1 MEQLIFREEARE
13 IPVIGDVDVLVLGG
27 GPAGVG
33 AAVAAAR
40 ENARVMLI
48 EQTGDV
54 GGVAT
59 SGMMSHWTG
68 GTRGGLY
75 EEILERS
82 CDIEGEAER
91 SPANRQ
97 AQAQRSAGPGRIPS
111 VPEPACPSS

>member
-1 MEQLIFREEARE
+1 MEQLMFLEEARE
-13 IPVIGDVDVLVLGG
+13 IPVIGNVDVLVLGG

-40 ENARVMLI
+40 EGAAVMLI

-68 GTRGGLY
+68 EAGADSMRKFWTGPAMCGKQTGVVRPTGRPSTRRG
-75 EEILERS
+75 
-82 CDIEGEAER
+82 
-91 SPANRQ
+91 
-97 AQAQRSAGPGRIPS
+97 
-111 VPEPACPSS
+111 